1 MFFSDLGID
10 LGTANTL
17 VYVSGRGIVLN
28 EPSVVAIDT
37 QTKKILAVGDEAKA
51 MIGRT
56 PGHIVASRTLRD
68 GVIADFESTR
78 AMLKYF
84 IAKAR
89 KEARIVRRPRVL
101 ICVPTGVTEVEKRA
115 VLEAAQAAGARAKDV
130 YLIEESIAAAIGALL
145 PIEQANGNLI
155 VDIGGGTSEIAVLSL
170 AGVVTSKS
178 LNVGGDELDEAIIT
192 YVKREYG
199 VAIGERTAEELK
211 TTIGCAYIEEGSENA
226 KKTKDIR
233 GRDLVTGLPR
243 TLSISAEEVVSA
255 IEEPVSAMV
264 DAIRVTL
271 EKTPPELSADIMEAG
286 IVLTGG
292 GALLKGFDKL
302 LEKETGISTRIA
314 EDPLLCVVKGT
325 GLVLKNIKALKNVL
339 TTSKNLKV

>member
-17 VYVSGRGIVLN
+17 VYVSGRGLVLN
-28 EPSVVAIDT
+28 EPSVVAVDT
-37 QTKKILAVGDEAKA
+37 QTKKVLAVGDEAKE

-56 PGHIVASRTLRD
+56 PSHIVATRPLRD

-84 IAKAR
+84 IVKAR
-89 KEARIVRRPRVL
+89 KKARIVRRPRVL
-101 ICVPTGVTEVEKRA
+101 VCVPTGVTEVEKRA
-115 VLEAAQAAGARAKDV
+115 VLEAAQAAGARERDV
-130 YLIEESIAAAIGALL
+130 YLIEESIAAAIGAKI
-145 PIEQANGNLI
+145 PIEEPSGNLI

-170 AGVVTSKS
+170 AGIVTSKS
-178 LNVGGDELDEAIIT
+178 LDVGGDELDEAIVL

-211 TTIGCAYIEEGSENA
+211 TTIGYAYLDEESENA
-226 KKTKDIR
+226 EMVREIR
-233 GRDLVTGLPR
+233 GRDLVTGLPH
-243 TLSISAEEVVSA
+243 TLTISAKEIVKA
-255 IEEPVSAMV
+255 IEEPVASMV

-302 LEKETGISTRIA
+302 LERETGIPIRIA
-314 EDPLLCVVKGT
+314 EDPLLCVANGT
-325 GLVLKNIKALKNVL
+325 GLVLKNIKALKSVL
-339 TTSKNLKV
+339 ITSKNLKV

>member
-1 MFFSDLGID
+1 MFFNDLGID

-28 EPSVVAIDT
+28 EPSVIAIDT
-37 QTKKILAVGDEAKA
+37 QTKKILAVGNEAKD

-56 PGHIVASRTLRD
+56 PGHIVASRPLRD

-84 IAKAR
+84 IEKAR

-115 VLEAAQAAGARAKDV
+115 VLEAAQAAGARERDV
-130 YLIEESIAAAIGALL
+130 YLIEESIAAAIGARV
-145 PIEQANGNLI
+145 PIEEPSGNLI

-178 LNVGGDELDEAIIT
+178 LDVGGDELDEAIVT

-199 VAIGERTAEELK
+199 VAIGDRTAEELK
-211 TTIGCAYIEEGSENA
+211 VTIGCAYIEDESENSEI
-226 KKTKDIR
+226 TRDIR

-243 TLSISAEEVVSA
+243 TLSISAKEVENA
-255 IEEPVSAMV
+255 IEEPVAAMV

-292 GALLKGFDKL
+292 GALLKGLDKL
-302 LEKETGISTRIA
+302 LEKETGIVTRVA
-314 EDPLLCVVKGT
+314 EDPLLCVVNGT

-339 TTSKNLKV
+339 ITSKNLKV